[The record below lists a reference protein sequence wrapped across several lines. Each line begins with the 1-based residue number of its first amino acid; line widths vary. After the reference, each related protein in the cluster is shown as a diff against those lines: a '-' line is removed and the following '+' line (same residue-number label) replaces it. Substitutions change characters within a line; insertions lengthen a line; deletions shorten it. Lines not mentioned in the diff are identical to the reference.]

1 MIKLYSKDPGFAE
14 AFEKI
19 VGDRRESDAGVTQVV
34 LSVLADVRARGD
46 VALAEYTAKF
56 DSHTLETPDDW
67 RISAQDCKAAFDALH
82 PTLRDALETAAK
94 RIAAYHAAQKPE
106 NRDYVDETGVRL
118 GAVWRPHPS

>member
-1 MIKLYSKDPGFAE
+1 
-14 AFEKI
+14 
-19 VGDRRESDAGVTQVV
+19 
-34 LSVLADVRARGD
+34 

-56 DSHTLETPDDW
+56 DSHTLDTPDDW
-67 RISAQDCKAAFDALH
+67 RISAQDCKAAFDALD

-118 GAVWRPHPS
+118 GGMASGRCGGAVCARRPRGLSLQPVDERDSGQSCRG